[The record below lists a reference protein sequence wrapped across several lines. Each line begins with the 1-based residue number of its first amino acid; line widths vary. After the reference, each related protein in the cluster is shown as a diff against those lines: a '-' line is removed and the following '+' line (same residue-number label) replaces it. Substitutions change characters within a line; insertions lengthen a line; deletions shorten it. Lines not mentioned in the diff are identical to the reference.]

1 MYASHTL
8 VAYPIV
14 IRYGIS
20 RQRSVSIAVGGT
32 AVTDTLT
39 LLVLAV
45 ISGLFKGE
53 AGGLFWLWL
62 ILKFVVLAG

>member
-1 MYASHTL
+1 MTSVLLASMYASHTL

-14 IRYGIS
+14 IRYGVS
-20 RQRSVSIAVGGT
+20 RHRSVSIAVGGT

-45 ISGLFKGE
+45 EI
-53 AGGLFWLWL
+53 
-62 ILKFVVLAG
+62 